1 METLQNVLSQFQSWP
16 MPRRVLFVATAAG
29 SLAFFLW
36 IAFSASARPYAL
48 LYRGLAADEM
58 AEVVRGLD
66 AERIAYRFSEGGT
79 SLEVPADQVY
89 AARIR
94 LAGQGLPRG
103 GGAGFELFDRSDFGV
118 TDFVHRVNYRR
129 ALQGELA
136 RSIAELEPVSRARV
150 QIAIPERS
158 AFAGA
163 KERQP
168 SASVVVDLRP
178 GAELSEVQ
186 VRGIVH
192 LVSAAVESLPAERV
206 SIVDGRGRLLAP
218 LGESLDP
225 AQPGGTGNYQ
235 ERLESELAS
244 RIESILGHT
253 VGSGRVAARVRADLD
268 WTQKESTEER
278 YDPDAQ
284 VERSVQRTSET
295 DEDVTPAAASTGIPG
310 VASNLPGAGGG
321 VGASNANG
329 NTRRTSRT
337 SETTEYEISKTVS
350 RSLEAAGTVKRLT
363 VAILLDGKPG
373 AQDGSFEAWDEKS
386 VSQFEELAKH
396 AVGFS
401 AERGDRLTIT
411 NAPFRA
417 LDAEEEGGPLLGP
430 GGMTLLGSALR
441 GGLLIAALVA
451 FGLLVVRPLATSLAS
466 APSTVLPARVVDLE
480 AQLAGAGGAAA
491 GAGVERVASGAASG
505 PIARDRIDETVSA
518 IRAWLRQG

>member
-1 METLQNVLSQFQSWP
+1 METLENAWKQFLGWP
-16 MPRRVLFVATAAG
+16 TPRRALFVTTAAG

-36 IAFSASARPYAL
+36 IAFGAAARPYAL

-66 AERIAYRFSEGGT
+66 AERIAYRLTEGGA

-136 RSIAELEPVSRARV
+136 RSIAELEPVARARV

-163 KERQP
+163 AERQP

-178 GAELSEVQ
+178 GAELSEAQ

-225 AQPGGTGNYQ
+225 AQPAGTGSYQ
-235 ERLESELAS
+235 ERLERELAS

-253 VGSGRVAARVRADLD
+253 VGAGRVAARVRADLD
-268 WTQKESTEER
+268 WTQTESTEER

-284 VERSVQRTSET
+284 VERSVERTTET
-295 DEDVTPAAASTGIPG
+295 DEDATPAPAATGVPG

-321 VGASNANG
+321 VASSG
-329 NTRRTSRT
+329 GGSTRRTSRT
-337 SETTEYEISKTVS
+337 RETTEYEISKTVS
-350 RSLEAAGTVKRLT
+350 RSVAAAGTVKRLT

-373 AQDGSFEAWDEKS
+373 AKDGAFDAWDEKS
-386 VSQFEELAKH
+386 IAQFEELAKH
-396 AVGFS
+396 AVGFN

-417 LDAEEEGGPLLGP
+417 LEAEEEAGPLFGP
-430 GGMTLLGSALR
+430 GAMTLLGAALR
-441 GGLLIAALVA
+441 GVLLLAALVA
-451 FGLLVVRPLATSLAS
+451 FGLLVVRPIATSLAS
-466 APSTVLPARVVDLE
+466 APDTVLPARVVDLE
-480 AQLAGAGGAAA
+480 AQLAGAGGGAA
-491 GAGVERVASGAASG
+491 GSSERVASGATAA
-505 PIARDRIDETVSA
+505 PIARERIEETVSA